1 MCVHRE
7 REVSFQ
13 ERPGE
18 LEREAYTRV
27 LKGLIALS
35 TAVFP
40 EKVALAVTGQR
51 LFGTL
56 YCHIRCLPLYILSY
70 KVFDTLYML
79 SCRVFGTLHIVV

>member
-40 EKVALAVTGQR
+40 EKVALAVTGQP
-51 LFGTL
+51 
-56 YCHIRCLPLYILSY
+56 H
-70 KVFDTLYML
+70 
-79 SCRVFGTLHIVV
+79 RVE